1 MIEQPYVVS
10 AFRRTLPVRLKPDTT
25 YMCYL
30 LAFGLAAALSG
41 SLVAQR
47 GGQQP
52 PASARAIAPYDF
64 TGYWVSVVTEDW
76 RWRMMTPAK
85 GDYASVPLT
94 AEAARVADTWDPAK
108 DEAAGEQCRSYGA
121 PAIMRVPGRLHIT
134 WQDEATLRLDTDA
147 GTQTRVFHFSATPG
161 SDPKSGSDPAD
172 ASWQGQ
178 SVALWETRGGGRRG
192 SAPVPGG
199 SLKVVTTGMRP
210 GYLRKNGVPY
220 SANAI
225 LTEYYNGTHEDNGDA
240 WLIVTTVVQD
250 PRYLNGRFFTSSHFK
265 KLPDASGWK
274 PTPCTAR

>member
-1 MIEQPYVVS
+1 MNRAVS
-10 AFRRTLPVRLKPDTT
+10 V
-25 YMCYL
+25 
-30 LAFGLAAALSG
+30 
-41 SLVAQR
+41 SLVVGGFFAAFVSLASAQR
-47 GGQQP
+47 
-52 PASARAIAPYDF
+52 AMAPYDF

-76 RWRMMTPAK
+76 RWRMVTPAK
-85 GDYASVPLT
+85 GDYASVPLN
-94 AEAARVADTWDPAK
+94 AEAERVANTWDPAR

-134 WQDEATLRLDTDA
+134 WQDDTTLRVDTDA
-147 GTQTRVFHFSATPG
+147 GTQTRLFQFGRAPNPPSS
-161 SDPKSGSDPAD
+161 SDTGTG
-172 ASWQGQ
+172 SWQGT
-178 SVALWETRGGGRRG
+178 SIALWESGGGGRRG
-192 SAPVPGG
+192 AAPVLGG

-225 LTEYYNGTHEDNGDA
+225 VTEYFNGTHEDNGDA

-274 PTPCTAR
+274 PTPCTGR